1 MHETWWLNW
10 RWITSCEQLV
20 QPQPGLSH
28 PGCLMN
34 HLKAAAWAGDWLLVS
49 FVNITWPVSGHV
61 PCQRPSYTLHHI
73 RVQYGRSLS
82 IQNTIPQTTRER
94 WTGVT
99 FTLLPACPPVQGAAR
114 PAARLQSP
122 RSGRGGVGEWDDIN
136 ANWIY
141 ISTFHRSHLTKNQNT
156 VTHKLAS

>member
-1 MHETWWLNW
+1 MKHDVLIGDELLRVSSWCSRSLASVT
-10 RWITSCEQLV
+10 RA
-20 QPQPGLSH
+20 PG
-28 PGCLMN
+28 LMN

-49 FVNITWPVSGHV
+49 FVNITWPVSRHV
-61 PCQRPSYTLHHI
+61 QRGLHTHNI
-73 RVQYGRSLS
+73 RVQYGRSFS

-99 FTLLPACPPVQGAAR
+99 FTLLCPACPPVQGAAR
-114 PAARLQSP
+114 PAERLQSP
-122 RSGRGGVGEWDDIN
+122 RSGRGGAGEWDVIN

>member
-1 MHETWWLNW
+1 MKHDVLIGDELLRVSSWCSRSLASVT
-10 RWITSCEQLV
+10 RA
-20 QPQPGLSH
+20 PG
-28 PGCLMN
+28 LMN

-49 FVNITWPVSGHV
+49 FVNITWLVSRHV
-61 PCQRPSYTLHHI
+61 PCQRPSYTQHTCPVWAVTLHTK
-73 RVQYGRSLS
+73 Y
-82 IQNTIPQTTRER
+82 TIPQTTRER

-99 FTLLPACPPVQGAAR
+99 FTLLCPACPPVQGAAR
-114 PAARLQSP
+114 PAERLQSP
-122 RSGRGGVGEWDDIN
+122 RSGRGGAGEWDVIN